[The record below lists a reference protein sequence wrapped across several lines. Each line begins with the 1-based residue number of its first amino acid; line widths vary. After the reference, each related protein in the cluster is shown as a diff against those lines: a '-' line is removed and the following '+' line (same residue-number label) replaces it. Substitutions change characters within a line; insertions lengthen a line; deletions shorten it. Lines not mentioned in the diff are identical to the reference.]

1 MLFAALTHSVV
12 IFGVTHMQK
21 PRKKLIVVATAFSLH
36 AYALQGLAEEQS
48 QASKSVALDKLEVRG
63 ILPDR
68 LDSVPGSYDLIDEKA
83 LMERRPFSIQEAL
96 NNVPGVNVVGEN
108 TFGLGVNIG
117 IRGLNPRRTSR
128 TLLMEDGMPIFLAP
142 YGDPAA
148 HYTTP
153 LERVQR
159 IEVVKGSGQIL
170 YGPQTVG
177 GMINFVTRPVPTDGQ
192 VHGNVQATLGNHDFS
207 SLYGTIGAGDERGGL
222 MIDALHK
229 KGDGIRKHH
238 DFEIQEYTAK
248 GQLNLSDRHTL
259 IAKASYFREDS
270 HVSETGLGLVE
281 YHEDKYQAPTGK
293 NDVFQHERTTFQLQH
308 LFQVNEQVKLS
319 TQAYYA
325 KSERA
330 SFRQIN
336 NPGEN
341 AGRSQLERC
350 PAGIGG
356 NGNPNLALAD
366 QCGGRW
372 RPREFEYWGIEP
384 RLDIQHSLFGIES
397 NAVLGFR
404 YHKEDIDRKQYRG
417 DDARFQHLGFAQ
429 TTLPREDIKI
439 EVEAKSYYAQ
449 NTFYVGDWTF
459 TPGLR
464 LEDIRIKTDVM
475 RADGN
480 PQNNPESKLTNNQ
493 TKLLPGLGLTWNGF
507 EKTTLFAGVHKGF
520 APPRPDRDLF
530 AENGANTAVVSK
542 TKPEESI
549 NWELGL
555 RSSFFKGVTFES
567 TLFHTVFDDI
577 VVAGPVQ
584 GTFINGGQSEQNGI
598 EFGGRINFGQIYNTS
613 HNFYIAGSYTN
624 LFTAKFKK
632 TNAAANIVDGDRLPY
647 APRHLASL
655 SFGYEHP
662 VGLDARIGVD
672 YVSRQEEDVSFR
684 AGRNS
689 ANVLRG
695 VTGDI
700 PSYALI
706 NATVNYR
713 PVGSRMTYFASAY
726 NLGDREYLVSRV
738 DGMVAGRQRQ
748 VFGGIRYDF

>member
-1 MLFAALTHSVV
+1 MKKQSILMATVLALNPAME
-12 IFGVTHMQK
+12 IF
-21 PRKKLIVVATAFSLH
+21 
-36 AYALQGLAEEQS
+36 AEEKERQD
-48 QASKSVALDKLEVRG
+48 ATLDVPPVVVKG

-68 LDSVPGSYDLIDEKA
+68 LDAVPGSYQVVDEKA
-83 LMERRPFSIQEAL
+83 LEARRPFSIQEAL

-117 IRGLNPRRTSR
+117 IRGLNPRRTAR
-128 TLLMEDGMPIFLAP
+128 TLLMEDGMPLFLAP

-177 GMINFVTRPVPTDGQ
+177 GMINFVTRPVPTDGK
-192 VHGNVQATLGNHDFS
+192 VHGNVTATLGNNDFT
-207 SLYGTIGAGDERGGL
+207 SLYGNIGAGDERGGL

-229 KGDGIRKHH
+229 KGDGIRDNH

-259 IAKASYFREDS
+259 IAKASYFRESS

-281 YHEDKYQAPTGK
+281 YNEDRYQAPTGK
-293 NDVFQHERTTFQLQH
+293 NDVFEHERTTFQLQH
-308 LFQVNEQVKLS
+308 LFQINSQVKLS

-417 DDARFQHLGFAQ
+417 DDARFQNLGFAQ
-429 TTLPREDIKI
+429 TTVPREDIKI

-449 NTFYVGDWTF
+449 NTFYAGDWTF

-464 LEDIRIKTDVM
+464 LEDIRIRTDIL
-475 RADGN
+475 RADGD
-480 PQNNPESKLTNNQ
+480 PHNNPESKATNNQ
-493 TKLLPGLGLTWNGF
+493 SKLLPGFGLTWNGL
-507 EKTTLFAGVHKGF
+507 ERTTLFAGVHKGF
-520 APPRPDRDLF
+520 APPRPDRDISS
-530 AENGANTAVVSK
+530 NGANTAVISN
-542 TKPEESI
+542 TKPEEST
-549 NWELGL
+549 NWELGA
-555 RSSFFKGVTFES
+555 RSNYIKGVTFET

-577 VVAGPVQ
+577 VVAGPNA
-584 GTFINGGQSEQNGI
+584 GSFINGGKSEQNGI
-598 EFGGRINFGQIYNTS
+598 EFGGRVNFGQMYNSS

-624 LFTAKFKK
+624 LFTAKFRK

-662 VGLDARIGVD
+662 VGFDARIGVD
-672 YVSRQEEDVSFR
+672 YVSEQEEDVSFR
-684 AGRNS
+684 DGRGAPAVQAQNI
-689 ANVLRG
+689 LRG
-695 VTGDI
+695 LNGRI

-713 PVGSRMTYFASAY
+713 PIGTNLTYFASVY
-726 NLGDREYLVSRV
+726 NLGDREYLASRV

>member
-1 MLFAALTHSVV
+1 M
-12 IFGVTHMQK
+12 
-21 PRKKLIVVATAFSLH
+21 KKQSILMATVLAFNP
-36 AYALQGLAEEQS
+36 AMEVFAEEKERQD
-48 QASKSVALDKLEVRG
+48 ATLDVPPVMVKG

-68 LDSVPGSYDLIDEKA
+68 LESVPGSYYLVDEKA
-83 LMERRPFSIQEAL
+83 LEERRPFSVQEAL

-117 IRGLNPRRTSR
+117 IRGLNPRRTAR
-128 TLLMEDGMPIFLAP
+128 TLLMEDGMPLFLAP

-192 VHGNVQATLGNHDFS
+192 VHGNVQATLGNNDFT
-207 SLYGTIGAGDERGGL
+207 SLYGKIGAGDERGGL

-229 KGDGIRKHH
+229 KGDGIRDNH

-259 IAKASYFREDS
+259 IAKASYFRENS

-281 YHEDKYQAPTGK
+281 YNEDKYQAPTGK
-293 NDVFQHERTTFQLQH
+293 NDVFEHERTTFQLQH
-308 LFQVNEQVKLS
+308 LFQVNDQVKLS

-336 NPGEN
+336 DPGGLG
-341 AGRSQLERC
+341 GRSVMDRC
-350 PAGIGG
+350 TGLGVATEA
-356 NGNPNLALAD
+356 NAEL
-366 QCGGRW
+366 CGGRW

-384 RLDIQHSLFGIES
+384 RLDVQHSLFGVES
-397 NAVLGFR
+397 NAVIGFR
-404 YHKEDIDRKQYRG
+404 YH
-417 DDARFQHLGFAQ
+417 
-429 TTLPREDIKI
+429 REDIKRNQFRGADPRI
-439 EVEAKSYYAQ
+439 QNQGYAESFGDHREQIHSDVEAKSYYAQ

-464 LEDIRIKTDVM
+464 IEDLRIRTDIL
-475 RADGN
+475 RAEGAV
-480 PQNNPESKLTNNQ
+480 QNNPESKDTNHQ
-493 TKLLPGLGLTWNGF
+493 SKVLPGLGITWNGV

-520 APPRPDRDLF
+520 APPRPDRDIF
-530 AENGANTAVVSK
+530 APGGANTATVVN
-542 TKPEESI
+542 TKPEEST
-549 NWELGL
+549 NWELGM
-555 RSSFFKGVTFES
+555 RSNYIKGVTFET

-577 VVAGPVQ
+577 VVAGPTS
-584 GTFINGGQSEQNGI
+584 GSFINGGRSQQSGVEV
-598 EFGGRINFGQIYNTS
+598 GGRINLGHIYDTV
-613 HNFYIAGSYTN
+613 HNFYVAGSYTN

-632 TNAAANIVDGDRLPY
+632 TNAAADVFNGDRLPY
-647 APRHLASL
+647 APKHLASL

-662 VGLDARIGVD
+662 VGFDARIGID
-672 YVSRQEEDVSFR
+672 YVSEQQEDLSYREGRSEEDILS
-684 AGRNS
+684 GR
-689 ANVLRG
+689 
-695 VTGDI
+695 TGRI
-700 PSYALI
+700 PAYTLL
-706 NATVNYR
+706 NATMNYR
-713 PVGSRMTYFASAY
+713 PVGSHLSYFLSAY
-726 NLGDREYLVSRV
+726 NLADKEYLASRV

>member
-1 MLFAALTHSVV
+1 MY
-12 IFGVTHMQK
+12 Q
-21 PRKKLIVVATAFSLH
+21 PRKKIIVVATTLAMSM
-36 AYALQGLAEEQS
+36 YAAGVLAETQGQQS
-48 QASKSVALDKLEVRG
+48 NAVEVEPVVVKG

-68 LDSVPGSYDLIDEKA
+68 LESVPGSYNLIDEKA
-83 LMERRPFSIQEAL
+83 LNERRPFSIQEAL
-96 NNVPGVNVVGEN
+96 VNVPGVNVVGEN

-128 TLLMEDGMPIFLAP
+128 TLLMEDGMPLFLAP

-153 LERVQR
+153 IERLQR

-177 GMINFVTRPVPTDGQ
+177 GMINFVTRPVPNDGK
-192 VHGNVQATLGNHDFS
+192 VHGTASAMIGNNDFT
-207 SLYGTIGAGDERGGL
+207 SLYGSIGAGDERGGL

-229 KGDGIRKHH
+229 KGDGIRDNH

-259 IAKASYFREDS
+259 IAKASFFREDS

-281 YHEDKYQAPTGK
+281 YNENKYQAPTGD
-293 NDVFQHERTTFQLQH
+293 NDVFKHERTAFQLQH
-308 LFQVNEQVKLS
+308 LFQINNQVKLT

-356 NGNPNLALAD
+356 NGNANLALAD

-372 RPREFEYWGIEP
+372 RPRDFEYWGIEP

-404 YHKEDIDRKQYRG
+404 YHTEDIDRKQYRG
-417 DDARFQHLGFAQ
+417 DDASFQSLGFAK
-429 TTLPREDIKI
+429 TSVPREDIKI

-449 NTFYVGDWTF
+449 NTFYAGDWTF

-464 LEDIRIKTDVM
+464 LEEMRFKTDVI

-480 PQNNPESKLTNNQ
+480 PHNNPESKGTNSQ
-493 TKLLPGLGLTWNGF
+493 SKLLPGFGLTWNGL
-507 EKTTLFAGVHKGF
+507 ERTTLFAGVHKGF
-520 APPRPDRDLF
+520 APPRPDRDLS
-530 AENGANTAVVSK
+530 AGAPNTAVLSN
-542 TKPEESI
+542 TKPEEST
-549 NWELGL
+549 NWELGV
-555 RSSFFKGVTFES
+555 RSNFFKGIAFES

-577 VVAGPVQ
+577 VVAGPLA
-584 GTFINGGQSEQNGI
+584 GTFINGGKSEQNGI
-598 EFGGRINFGQIYNTS
+598 EFGGRINFGQMFDSS

-632 TNAAANIVDGDRLPY
+632 TNAAASIVDGDRLPY
-647 APRHLASL
+647 APKHLASL

-662 VGLDARIGVD
+662 VGFDARIGVD

-684 AGRNS
+684 DGRGS

-713 PVGSRMTYFASAY
+713 PVGTNLTYFASAY
-726 NLGDREYLVSRV
+726 NLGDREYLASRV

-748 VFGGIRYDF
+748 VFAGIRYDF

>member
-1 MLFAALTHSVV
+1 M
-12 IFGVTHMQK
+12 
-21 PRKKLIVVATAFSLH
+21 KKQSILMATVLAFNP
-36 AYALQGLAEEQS
+36 AMEVFAEEKERQD
-48 QASKSVALDKLEVRG
+48 ATLDVPPVMVKG

-68 LDSVPGSYDLIDEKA
+68 LESVPGSYYLVDEKA
-83 LMERRPFSIQEAL
+83 LEERRPFSVQEAL

-117 IRGLNPRRTSR
+117 IRGLNPRRTAR
-128 TLLMEDGMPIFLAP
+128 TLLMEDGMPLFLAP

-192 VHGNVQATLGNHDFS
+192 VHGNVQATLGNNDFT

-229 KGDGIRKHH
+229 KGDGIRDNH

-248 GQLNLSDRHTL
+248 GQLNLSDSHTL

-281 YHEDKYQAPTGK
+281 YNEDKYQAPTGK
-293 NDVFQHERTTFQLQH
+293 NDVFEHERTTFQLQH
-308 LFQVNEQVKLS
+308 LFQVNDQVKLS

-336 NPGEN
+336 DPGGLG
-341 AGRSQLERC
+341 GRSVMDRC
-350 PAGIGG
+350 TGLGVATEA
-356 NGNPNLALAD
+356 NAEL
-366 QCGGRW
+366 CGGRW

-384 RLDIQHSLFGIES
+384 RLDVQHSLFGVES
-397 NAVLGFR
+397 NAVIGFR
-404 YHKEDIDRKQYRG
+404 YH
-417 DDARFQHLGFAQ
+417 
-429 TTLPREDIKI
+429 REDIKRNQFRGADPRI
-439 EVEAKSYYAQ
+439 QNQGYAESFGDHREQIHSDVEAKSYYAQ

-464 LEDIRIKTDVM
+464 IEDLRIRTDIL
-475 RADGN
+475 RAEGAV
-480 PQNNPESKLTNNQ
+480 QNNPESKDTNHQ
-493 TKLLPGLGLTWNGF
+493 SKVLPGLGITWNGV

-520 APPRPDRDLF
+520 APPRPDRDIF
-530 AENGANTAVVSK
+530 APGGANTATVVN
-542 TKPEESI
+542 TKPEEST
-549 NWELGL
+549 NWELGM
-555 RSSFFKGVTFES
+555 RSNYIKGVTFET

-577 VVAGPVQ
+577 VVAGPTS
-584 GTFINGGQSEQNGI
+584 GSFINGGRSQQSGVEV
-598 EFGGRINFGQIYNTS
+598 GGRVNLGHIYDTV
-613 HNFYIAGSYTN
+613 HNFYVAGSYTN

-632 TNAAANIVDGDRLPY
+632 TNAAADVFNGDRLPY
-647 APRHLASL
+647 APKHLASL

-662 VGLDARIGVD
+662 VGFDARIGID
-672 YVSRQEEDVSFR
+672 YVSEQQEDLSYREGRSEEDILS
-684 AGRNS
+684 GR
-689 ANVLRG
+689 
-695 VTGDI
+695 TGRI
-700 PSYALI
+700 PAYTLL
-706 NATVNYR
+706 NATMNYR
-713 PVGSRMTYFASAY
+713 PVGSHLSYFLSAY
-726 NLGDREYLVSRV
+726 NLADKEYLASRV

>member
-1 MLFAALTHSVV
+1 M
-12 IFGVTHMQK
+12 
-21 PRKKLIVVATAFSLH
+21 KKQSILMATVLAFNP
-36 AYALQGLAEEQS
+36 AMEVFAEEKERQD
-48 QASKSVALDKLEVRG
+48 ATLDVPPVVVKG

-68 LDSVPGSYDLIDEKA
+68 LESVPGSYYLVDEKV
-83 LMERRPFSIQEAL
+83 LEERRPFSVQEAL

-117 IRGLNPRRTSR
+117 IRGLNPRRTAR
-128 TLLMEDGMPIFLAP
+128 TLLMEDGMPLFLAP

-192 VHGNVQATLGNHDFS
+192 VHGNVQATLGNNDFT

-229 KGDGIRKHH
+229 KGDGIRDNH

-281 YHEDKYQAPTGK
+281 YNEDKYQAPTGN
-293 NDVFQHERTTFQLQH
+293 NDVFEHERTTFQLQH
-308 LFQVNEQVKLS
+308 LFQVNDQVKLS

-336 NPGEN
+336 DPGGLG
-341 AGRSQLERC
+341 GRSVMDRC
-350 PAGIGG
+350 TGLGVATEA
-356 NGNPNLALAD
+356 NAEL
-366 QCGGRW
+366 CGGRW

-384 RLDIQHSLFGIES
+384 RLDVQHSLFGVES
-397 NAVLGFR
+397 NAVIGFR
-404 YHKEDIDRKQYRG
+404 YH
-417 DDARFQHLGFAQ
+417 
-429 TTLPREDIKI
+429 REDIKRNQFRGADPRI
-439 EVEAKSYYAQ
+439 QNQGYAESFGDHREQIHSNVEAKSYYAQ
-449 NTFYVGDWTF
+449 NTFYIGDWTF

-464 LEDIRIKTDVM
+464 IEDLRIRTDIL
-475 RADGN
+475 RAEGAV
-480 PQNNPESKLTNNQ
+480 QNNPESKDTNHQ
-493 TKLLPGLGLTWNGF
+493 SKVLPGLGITWNGV

-520 APPRPDRDLF
+520 APPRPDRDIF
-530 AENGANTAVVSK
+530 APGGANTATVVN
-542 TKPEESI
+542 TKPEEST
-549 NWELGL
+549 NWELGM
-555 RSSFFKGVTFES
+555 RSNYIKGVSFET

-577 VVAGPVQ
+577 VVAGPTS
-584 GTFINGGQSEQNGI
+584 GSFINGGRSQQSGVEV
-598 EFGGRINFGQIYNTS
+598 GGRINLGHIYDTV
-613 HNFYIAGSYTN
+613 HNFYVAGSYTN
-624 LFTAKFKK
+624 LFTAKFRK
-632 TNAAANIVDGDRLPY
+632 TNAAADVFNGDRLPY
-647 APRHLASL
+647 APKHLASL

-662 VGLDARIGVD
+662 VGFDARIGID
-672 YVSRQEEDVSFR
+672 YVSEQQEDLSYREGRSEEDILS
-684 AGRNS
+684 GR
-689 ANVLRG
+689 
-695 VTGDI
+695 TGRI
-700 PSYALI
+700 PAYTLL
-706 NATVNYR
+706 NATMNYR
-713 PVGSRMTYFASAY
+713 PVGSHLSYFLSAY
-726 NLGDREYLVSRV
+726 NLADKEYLASRV

>member
-1 MLFAALTHSVV
+1 M
-12 IFGVTHMQK
+12 
-21 PRKKLIVVATAFSLH
+21 KKQSILMATVLAFNP
-36 AYALQGLAEEQS
+36 AMEVFAEEKERQD
-48 QASKSVALDKLEVRG
+48 ATLDVPPVMVKG

-68 LDSVPGSYDLIDEKA
+68 LESVPGSYYLVDEKA
-83 LMERRPFSIQEAL
+83 LEERRPFSVQEAL

-117 IRGLNPRRTSR
+117 IRGLNPRRTAR
-128 TLLMEDGMPIFLAP
+128 TLLMEDGMPLFLAP

-192 VHGNVQATLGNHDFS
+192 VHGNVQATLGNNDFT

-229 KGDGIRKHH
+229 KGDGIRDNH

-281 YHEDKYQAPTGK
+281 YNEGKYQAPTGN
-293 NDVFQHERTTFQLQH
+293 NDVFQHERKTFQLQH
-308 LFQVNEQVKLS
+308 LFQINNQVKLT

-325 KSERA
+325 DSERA

-341 AGRSQLERC
+341 NGRSRIERC
-350 PAGIGG
+350 GAL
-356 NGNPNLALAD
+356 GNPNNNLSQAD
-366 QCGGRW
+366 SCGGRW

-384 RLDIQHSLFGIES
+384 RLDIQHNAFGIDS
-397 NAVLGFR
+397 NAVVGFR
-404 YHKEDIDRKQYRG
+404 YHSEDIDRKQYRG
-417 DDARFQHLGFAQ
+417 DDARFQSLGFAS
-429 TTLPREDIKI
+429 TSVPREDIKI
-439 EVEAKSYYAQ
+439 DVEAKSYYAQ
-449 NTFYVGDWTF
+449 NTFFVGDWTF
-459 TPGLR
+459 TPGVR
-464 LEDIRIKTDVM
+464 VEDIRIKTDVR
-475 RADGN
+475 RADGDA
-480 PQNNPESKLTNNQ
+480 QNNPEAKLTNNQ
-493 TKLLPGLGLTWNGF
+493 TKVLPGFGLTWGGIAN
-507 EKTTLFAGVHKGF
+507 TTIFAGVHKGF

-530 AENGANTAVVSK
+530 TNGANTAVVNK
-542 TKPEESI
+542 TKPEEST
-549 NWELGL
+549 NWEFGL
-555 RSSFFKGVTFES
+555 RSSFFNGVSFES

-577 VVAGPVQ
+577 VVNGPTT
-584 GTFINGGQSEQNGI
+584 GTFVNGGESQHSGI
-598 EFGGRINFGQIYNTS
+598 EFAGRIDFGKIYNTS
-613 HNFYIAGSYTN
+613 HNIYISGSYTN
-624 LFTAKFKK
+624 LFTAEFKK
-632 TNAAANIVDGDRLPY
+632 TNTGASIQSGDRLPY
-647 APRHLASL
+647 APKHLASV
-655 SFGYEHP
+655 SFGYQHP

-672 YVSRQEEDVSFR
+672 YVSEQQEDIAFR
-684 AGRNS
+684 EGRAS

-706 NATVNYR
+706 NATVNYK
-713 PVGSRMTYFASAY
+713 PVGSNLTYFASAY
-726 NLGDREYLVSRV
+726 NLGDREYLASRV

-748 VFGGIRYDF
+748 VFAGIRYDF

>member
-1 MLFAALTHSVV
+1 M
-12 IFGVTHMQK
+12 
-21 PRKKLIVVATAFSLH
+21 KKQSIVMATVLAFNPVME
-36 AYALQGLAEEQS
+36 AFAEEKERQE
-48 QASKSVALDKLEVRG
+48 ATLDIAPVIVKG

-68 LDSVPGSYDLIDEKA
+68 LESVPGSYQFIDEKA
-83 LMERRPFSIQEAL
+83 LEARRPFSIQEAL
-96 NNVPGVNVVGEN
+96 SNVPGVNVVGEN

-117 IRGLNPRRTSR
+117 IRGLNPRRTAR
-128 TLLMEDGMPIFLAP
+128 TLLMEDGMPLFLAP

-192 VHGNVQATLGNHDFS
+192 VHGNVTATLGNNDFT

-229 KGDGIRKHH
+229 KGDGIRDNH

-259 IAKASYFREDS
+259 IAKASYFRESS

-293 NDVFQHERTTFQLQH
+293 NDVFEHERTTFQLQH
-308 LFQVNEQVKLS
+308 LFQVNDQVKLS

-336 NPGEN
+336 DPGGLS
-341 AGRSQLERC
+341 GRSVMDRC
-350 PAGIGG
+350 TGLGVATEA
-356 NGNPNLALAD
+356 NAAL
-366 QCGGRW
+366 CGGRW

-384 RLDIQHSLFGIES
+384 RLDVQHSLFGVDS
-397 NAVLGFR
+397 NAVIGFR
-404 YHKEDIDRKQYRG
+404 YH
-417 DDARFQHLGFAQ
+417 
-429 TTLPREDIKI
+429 REDIQRNQFRGADPRI
-439 EVEAKSYYAQ
+439 QNQGYAEAFGDHREQIHSDVEAKSYYAQ
-449 NTFYVGDWTF
+449 NTFYAGDWTF

-464 LEDIRIKTDVM
+464 VEDLRIRTDIL
-475 RADGN
+475 RAEGAV
-480 PQNNPESKLTNNQ
+480 QNNPESKDTNHQ
-493 TKLLPGLGLTWNGF
+493 SKVLPGFGVTWNGI
-507 EKTTLFAGVHKGF
+507 EKTTVFAGVHKGF
-520 APPRPDRDLF
+520 APPRPDRDIY
-530 AENGANTAVVSK
+530 APGGANTATVVS
-542 TKPEESI
+542 TKPEEST
-549 NWELGL
+549 NWELGT
-555 RSSFFKGVTFES
+555 RSNYIKGVTFET

-577 VVAGPVQ
+577 VVAGPTS
-584 GTFINGGQSEQNGI
+584 GSFINGGRSQQSGI
-598 EFGGRINFGQIYNTS
+598 EVGGRINFGHIYDS
-613 HNFYIAGSYTN
+613 AHNFYVAGSYTN

-632 TNAAANIVDGDRLPY
+632 TNAAADVFSGDRLPY

-655 SFGYEHP
+655 NFGYEHP
-662 VGLDARIGVD
+662 VGFDARIGVD
-672 YVSRQEEDVSFR
+672 YVSEQQEDVSYR
-684 AGRNS
+684 EGRS
-689 ANVLRG
+689 EADVLSGR
-695 VTGDI
+695 TGRI
-700 PSYALI
+700 PAYALL
-706 NATVNYR
+706 NATVNYK
-713 PVGSRMTYFASAY
+713 PVGSHLSYFLSAY
-726 NLGDREYLVSRV
+726 NLADKEYLASRV

-748 VFGGIRYDF
+748 VFGGIRYNF

>member
-1 MLFAALTHSVV
+1 MK
-12 IFGVTHMQK
+12 K
-21 PRKKLIVVATAFSLH
+21 PRKKLIVVATALSLH
-36 AYALQGLAEEQS
+36 AYALQVLAEDQS
-48 QASKSVALDKLEVRG
+48 KDTKSVEVENVEVRG
-63 ILPDR
+63 ILPER
-68 LDSVPGSYDLIDEKA
+68 LESVPGSYYVIDEKA
-83 LMERRPFSIQEAL
+83 LVERRPFSVQEAL

-128 TLLMEDGMPIFLAP
+128 TLLMEDGMPLFLAP

-192 VHGNVQATLGNHDFS
+192 VHGNVQATLGNNDFT

-229 KGDGIRKHH
+229 KGDGIRDNH

-281 YHEDKYQAPTGK
+281 YNEDKYQAPTGDR
-293 NDVFQHERTTFQLQH
+293 DVFQHERKTFQLQH
-308 LFQVNEQVKLS
+308 LFQINQQVKLS

-325 KSERA
+325 ESERA

-336 NPGEN
+336 TPGTS
-341 AGRSQLERC
+341 AVPGRSELDRC
-350 PAGIGG
+350 GTSATVANSIS
-356 NGNPNLALAD
+356 
-366 QCGGRW
+366 CGGRW
-372 RPREFEYWGIEP
+372 RPRDFEYWGIEP

-397 NAVLGFR
+397 NAVIGFR
-404 YHKEDIDRKQYRG
+404 YHREDIERNQYRG
-417 DDARFQHLGFAQ
+417 ADPRFQSLSFAK
-429 TTLPREDIKI
+429 TFENVNGGTGHREQIFTN
-439 EVEAKSYYAQ
+439 VEAKSYYAQ
-449 NTFYVGDWTF
+449 NTFYAGDWTF

-464 LEDIRIKTDVM
+464 FEDIRIKTDIR
-475 RADGN
+475 RAEGQ
-480 PQNNPESKLTNNQ
+480 PQNNPQSDATNNQ
-493 TKLLPGLGLTWNGF
+493 SKLLPGFGLTWNGIQN
-507 EKTTLFAGVHKGF
+507 TTVFAGVHKGF
-520 APPRPDRDLF
+520 APPRPDRDIF
-530 AENGANTAVVSK
+530 APGGANTAVAVN
-542 TKPEESI
+542 TKPEEST
-549 NWELGL
+549 NWELGF
-555 RSSFFKGVTFES
+555 RSNYFKGVTFES
-567 TLFHTVFDDI
+567 TLFHTVFEDI
-577 VVAGPVQ
+577 VVAGPTQ
-584 GTFINGGQSEQNGI
+584 GSFINGGESQQSGI
-598 EFGGRINFGQIYNTS
+598 EFAGRVDFGRILDTS
-613 HNFYIAGSYTN
+613 HNIYISGSYTN

-632 TNAAANIVDGDRLPY
+632 TNTGADIFSGDRLPY
-647 APRHLASL
+647 APKHLASIN
-655 SFGYEHP
+655 FGYQHP

-672 YVSRQEEDVSFR
+672 YVSEQQEDVAFR
-684 AGRNS
+684 DGRPEAIDYDGS
-689 ANVLRG
+689 GVSGVLAG
-695 VTGDI
+695 VTGKI

-713 PVGSRMTYFASAY
+713 PVGSNLTYFASAY
-726 NLGDREYLVSRV
+726 NLGDREYLASRV

-748 VFGGIRYDF
+748 VFAGIRYDF

>member
-1 MLFAALTHSVV
+1 M
-12 IFGVTHMQK
+12 
-21 PRKKLIVVATAFSLH
+21 KKKSLLMATVLAFNP
-36 AYALQGLAEEQS
+36 AMEVLAEEKERQDETLNIS
-48 QASKSVALDKLEVRG
+48 PVVVKG

-68 LDSVPGSYDLIDEKA
+68 LESVPGSYYLVDEKA
-83 LMERRPFSIQEAL
+83 LEERRPFSIQEAL
-96 NNVPGVNVVGEN
+96 NNVPGVHVVGEN
-108 TFGLGVNIG
+108 SFGLGVNIG
-117 IRGLNPRRTSR
+117 VRGLNPRRTAR
-128 TLLMEDGMPIFLAP
+128 TLLMEDGMPLFLAP

-192 VHGNVQATLGNHDFS
+192 VHGNVTATLGNNDFT
-207 SLYGTIGAGDERGGL
+207 SLYGNIGAGDERGGL

-229 KGDGIRKHH
+229 KGDGIRDNH

-259 IAKASYFREDS
+259 IAKASYFRESS

-293 NDVFQHERTTFQLQH
+293 NDVFEHERTTFQLQY
-308 LFQVNEQVKLS
+308 LFQINAQAKLS

-336 NPGEN
+336 DPGGLG
-341 AGRSQLERC
+341 GRSVMDRC
-350 PAGIGG
+350 TGLGVATEA
-356 NGNPNLALAD
+356 NAE

-384 RLDIQHSLFGIES
+384 RLDLQHSLFGVES

-404 YHKEDIDRKQYRG
+404 YH
-417 DDARFQHLGFAQ
+417 
-429 TTLPREDIKI
+429 REDIQRNQFRGGDPRIQSQAYAEAFGDHREKI
-439 EVEAKSYYAQ
+439 HSNVEAKSYYAQ

-464 LEDIRIKTDVM
+464 IEDLRIRTNIL
-475 RADGN
+475 RAEGAV
-480 PQNNPESKLTNNQ
+480 QNNPESKDTNHQ
-493 TKLLPGLGLTWNGF
+493 SKVLPGFGLTWNGI

-520 APPRPDRDLF
+520 APPRPDRDIS
-530 AENGANTAVVSK
+530 APGGANTAVVVN
-542 TKPEESI
+542 TKPEEST
-549 NWELGL
+549 NWELGA
-555 RSSFFKGVTFES
+555 RSNYIKGVTFET
-567 TLFHTVFDDI
+567 TLFHTTFDDI
-577 VVAGPVQ
+577 VVAGPTS
-584 GTFINGGQSEQNGI
+584 GSFINGGQSQQTGVELA
-598 EFGGRINFGQIYNTS
+598 GRINFGQIYDLA
-613 HNFYIAGSYTN
+613 HNIYLSGSYTN
-624 LFTAKFKK
+624 LITAKFKK
-632 TNAAANIVDGDRLPY
+632 TNAAADVFSGDRLPY
-647 APRHLASL
+647 APKHLASL
-655 SFGYEHP
+655 SLGYEHP
-662 VGLDARIGVD
+662 VGFDARIGVD
-672 YVSRQEEDVSFR
+672 YVSEQQEDVSYR
-684 AGRNS
+684 VGRS
-689 ANVLRG
+689 EADVLSGR
-695 VTGDI
+695 TGRI
-700 PSYALI
+700 PSYALL

-713 PVGSRMTYFASAY
+713 PVGSRASYFVSAY
-726 NLGDREYLVSRV
+726 NLADKEYLTSRV

-748 VFGGIRYDF
+748 VFAGIRYDF

>member
-1 MLFAALTHSVV
+1 M
-12 IFGVTHMQK
+12 
-21 PRKKLIVVATAFSLH
+21 KKQSILMATVLAFNP
-36 AYALQGLAEEQS
+36 AMEVFAEEKERQD
-48 QASKSVALDKLEVRG
+48 ATLDVPPVMVKG

-68 LDSVPGSYDLIDEKA
+68 LESVPGSYYLVDEKA
-83 LMERRPFSIQEAL
+83 LEERRPFSVQEAL

-117 IRGLNPRRTSR
+117 IRGLNPRRTAR
-128 TLLMEDGMPIFLAP
+128 TLLMEDGMPLFLAP

-192 VHGNVQATLGNHDFS
+192 VHGNVQATLGNNDFT

-222 MIDALHK
+222 VIDALHK
-229 KGDGIRKHH
+229 KGDGIRDNH

-248 GQLNLSDRHTL
+248 GQLNLSDRHTV
-259 IAKASYFREDS
+259 IAKASYFRENS

-281 YHEDKYQAPTGK
+281 YNEDKYQAPTGK
-293 NDVFQHERTTFQLQH
+293 NDVFEHERTTFQLQH
-308 LFQVNEQVKLS
+308 LFQVNDQVKLS

-336 NPGEN
+336 DPGGLG
-341 AGRSQLERC
+341 GRSVMDRC
-350 PAGIGG
+350 TGLGVATEA
-356 NGNPNLALAD
+356 NAEL
-366 QCGGRW
+366 CGGRW

-384 RLDIQHSLFGIES
+384 RLDVQHSLFGVES
-397 NAVLGFR
+397 NAVIGFR
-404 YHKEDIDRKQYRG
+404 YH
-417 DDARFQHLGFAQ
+417 
-429 TTLPREDIKI
+429 REDIKRNQFRGADPRI
-439 EVEAKSYYAQ
+439 QNQGYAESFGDHREQIHSDVEAKSYYAQ

-464 LEDIRIKTDVM
+464 IEDLRIRTDIL
-475 RADGN
+475 RAEGAV
-480 PQNNPESKLTNNQ
+480 QNNPESKDTNHQ
-493 TKLLPGLGLTWNGF
+493 SKVLPGLGITWNGV

-520 APPRPDRDLF
+520 APPRPDRDIF
-530 AENGANTAVVSK
+530 APGGANTATVVN
-542 TKPEESI
+542 TKPEEST
-549 NWELGL
+549 NWELGM
-555 RSSFFKGVTFES
+555 RSNYIKGVTFET

-577 VVAGPVQ
+577 VVAGPTS
-584 GTFINGGQSEQNGI
+584 GSFINGGRSQQSGVEV
-598 EFGGRINFGQIYNTS
+598 GGRINLGHIYDTV
-613 HNFYIAGSYTN
+613 HNFYVAGSYTN

-632 TNAAANIVDGDRLPY
+632 TNAAADVFNGDRLPY
-647 APRHLASL
+647 APKHLASL

-662 VGLDARIGVD
+662 VGFDARIGID
-672 YVSRQEEDVSFR
+672 YVSEQQEDLSYREGRSEEDILS
-684 AGRNS
+684 GR
-689 ANVLRG
+689 
-695 VTGDI
+695 TGRI
-700 PSYALI
+700 PAYTLL
-706 NATVNYR
+706 NATMNYR
-713 PVGSRMTYFASAY
+713 PVGSHLSYFLSAY
-726 NLGDREYLVSRV
+726 NLADKEYLASRV